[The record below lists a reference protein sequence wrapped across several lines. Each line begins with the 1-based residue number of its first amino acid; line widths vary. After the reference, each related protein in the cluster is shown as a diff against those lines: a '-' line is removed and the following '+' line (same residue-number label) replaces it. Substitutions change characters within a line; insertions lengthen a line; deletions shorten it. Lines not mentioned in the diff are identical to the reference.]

1 MADHR
6 EIGAFQ
12 VNGQWATQIAYEA
25 SVRAGRVSEVALTF
39 MNRRRQVAA
48 FQGDREQVL
57 SILGKRNL
65 AAIES
70 GAGAHDDKVK
80 GRLGGAKLHYR
91 AVVLPHAASG
101 ETHEAQPRDAENAIE
116 RDSLH
121 RQSERDELREV
132 AVGAAAATPAA
143 AAQPTASDPPRDP
156 AAAAPSAYAI
166 PAELERQF
174 IRVKDRFYFPDRSLA
189 FVDRGTRLTADTENI
204 EVIRGLVRI
213 AQARGWEALRVTGTE
228 SFRGKVWREAALH
241 AIAVNGYDPSE
252 IERAQLARE
261 RAGPGEGVAAAKR
274 EDDAALRSEHI
285 GRAAGAA
292 PDLTFGSLIGTGW
305 APYRFREKARQS
317 PYLRIATDQ
326 GERVLWGVDFPRA
339 LAEAQTQ
346 PQPGDRI
353 GVQYLGKRAVT
364 AKVPVKDQDGSV
376 TGYKDISSQRNTWL
390 VEKAEYF
397 AAREARAAA
406 IRNTDLARAHRVE
419 AHPELVAA
427 LAWIHLAERL
437 ADSAIADPR
446 DQDRFVSMVREGLA
460 RALERSEPA
469 APPRLRGVAPR
480 EPQRS
485 EDRAGPMRAPEQ
497 AMAR

>member
-39 MNRRRQVAA
+39 MNRRSPVAA

-57 SILGKRNL
+57 SLLGERNL

-80 GRLGGAKLHYR
+80 GRLGGATLHYR
-91 AVVLPHAASG
+91 AVVLPRAASG
-101 ETHEAQPRDAENAIE
+101 KTQEAQPRAAAENAIE
-116 RDSLH
+116 RDSLP
-121 RQSERDELREV
+121 RQSERDDSPQP
-132 AVGAAAATPAA
+132 AVRAAAATPAA
-143 AAQPTASDPPRDP
+143 AAQPAASDPPRDP

-189 FVDRGTRLTADTENI
+189 FVDRGTRLTAETENI
-204 EVIRGLVRI
+204 EVIRNLVRI

-241 AIAVNGYDPSE
+241 AIAVRGYDPSE

-261 RAGPGEGVAAAKR
+261 RAGGGEG
-274 EDDAALRSEHI
+274 ALRSEPI

-292 PDLTFGSLIGTGW
+292 PDLTFGSLIETGW
-305 APYRFREKARQS
+305 APYQFRDKARES
-317 PYLRIATDQ
+317 PYLRIATDH

-406 IRNTDLARAHRVE
+406 VRNTDLARAHRVE
-419 AHPELVAA
+419 AHPELTAA

-437 ADSAIADPR
+437 AERAIADPR

-460 RALERSEPA
+460 RALERSQPVV
-469 APPRLRGVAPR
+469 PPKLRGVAPR
-480 EPQRS
+480 EPQRN
-485 EDRAGPMRAPEQ
+485 EDRAGPVRAPEQ

>member
-1 MADHR
+1 MSATSY
-6 EIGAFQ
+6 
-12 VNGQWATQIAYEA
+12 GQ
-25 SVRAGRVSEVALTF
+25 
-39 MNRRRQVAA
+39 
-48 FQGDREQVL
+48 
-57 SILGKRNL
+57 
-65 AAIES
+65 
-70 GAGAHDDKVK
+70 
-80 GRLGGAKLHYR
+80 
-91 AVVLPHAASG
+91 
-101 ETHEAQPRDAENAIE
+101 
-116 RDSLH
+116 
-121 RQSERDELREV
+121 V

-166 PAELERQF
+166 PAELERRF

-189 FVDRGTRLTADTENI
+189 FVDRGTRLTAETENI

-241 AIAVNGYDPSE
+241 AIAVRGYDPSE

-261 RAGPGEGVAAAKR
+261 RAGRGEGVAAATR
-274 EDDAALRSEHI
+274 EDDGALRSEHI

-305 APYRFREKARQS
+305 APYRFRDQARQS

-376 TGYKDISSQRNTWL
+376 TRLQGNHYPAQYL
-390 VEKAEYF
+390 AG
-397 AAREARAAA
+397 REGRVLRGAGSPRCGDPQYRSGARAPG
-406 IRNTDLARAHRVE
+406 R
-419 AHPELVAA
+419 
-427 LAWIHLAERL
+427 
-437 ADSAIADPR
+437 SAP
-446 DQDRFVSMVREGLA
+446 
-460 RALERSEPA
+460 
-469 APPRLRGVAPR
+469 
-480 EPQRS
+480 
-485 EDRAGPMRAPEQ
+485 
-497 AMAR
+497 